1 MARAG
6 ARALP
11 RAPGRVEPTVESRK
25 IKSGIY
31 GLNSMLYGGM
41 NKHSAT
47 VVIGPSGAGKTTLA
61 TQFLRRG
68 LADGQE
74 GIYIT
79 LDEPPAQIIE
89 EAQQMGFH
97 DLTQALDR
105 EQIIFIDASGKQFR
119 EFILK
124 ELQGFVSS
132 WGSSDARIV
141 IDPLTP
147 VLWATPT
154 KYEQRELLSFLFKQG
169 KRIGTVLATL
179 EEHGDAGQ
187 LSSAETAIPMYLA
200 DNILHLRMEVEGH
213 MVSRTLRV
221 LKTRASRHSHRIAPY
236 EIRRGLG
243 VVVEPTPR
251 KRGGGG
257 APGEPESP
265 EAWRVAVRDHLAG
278 LDLPETSRKRVG
290 QLVDSLEAEPILN
303 MTPEQLIELV
313 LEDSARGA

>member
-1 MARAG
+1 VSST
-6 ARALP
+6 P
-11 RAPGRVEPTVESRK
+11 DQRK

-31 GLNSMLYGGM
+31 GLNSMLHGGL
-41 NKHSAT
+41 NQHSAT
-47 VVIGPSGAGKTTLA
+47 VAIGPSGAGKTTMA

-79 LDEPPAQIIE
+79 LDEPPEQIIE
-89 EAQQMGFH
+89 EALQMGFE
-97 DLTQALDR
+97 DLTHALER

-221 LKTRASRHSHRIAPY
+221 LKTRASGHSHRIAPY

-243 VVVEPTPR
+243 VVVEPQHRKHRPR
-251 KRGGGG
+251 DAGGGD
-257 APGEPESP
+257 GETP
-265 EAWRVAVRDHLAG
+265 EAWRAGVRRHLDG
-278 LDLPETSRKRVG
+278 LGLPPASHARVR
-290 QLVDSLEAEPILN
+290 QLVDALEPEPILGL
-303 MTPEQLIELV
+303 TAEQLIDLV
-313 LEDSARGA
+313 LEDSAKGT

>member
-1 MARAG
+1 
-6 ARALP
+6 
-11 RAPGRVEPTVESRK
+11 
-25 IKSGIY
+25 
-31 GLNSMLYGGM
+31 MLYGGL

-79 LDEPPAQIIE
+79 LDEPPDQIIE
-89 EAQQMGFH
+89 EAQQMGFD
-97 DLTQALDR
+97 DLTQALER

-124 ELQGFVSS
+124 ELQSFVSS

-179 EEHGDAGQ
+179 EEHGDGGH
-187 LSSAETAIPMYLA
+187 LSSPETAIPMYLA
-200 DNILHLRMEVEGH
+200 DNIVHLRTVVEGH

-243 VVVEPTPR
+243 VIVEPQHR
-251 KRGGGG
+251 KHR
-257 APGEPESP
+257 AKDHAGEAETP
-265 EAWRVAVRDHLAG
+265 EAWRAEV
-278 LDLPETSRKRVG
+278 RKRIETLGLSDKAHERVRL
-290 QLVDSLEAEPILN
+290 LVDALEPEPILGL
-303 MTPEQLIELV
+303 TPEQLIELV
-313 LEDSARGA
+313 LEDSGRGA